1 MGNELTEI
9 TKKQIRAKII
19 CGAANNQ
26 LSNPQ
31 IGEWLYKK
39 RILYIPDYVA
49 NAGGLIN
56 VVDEMESGGY
66 NKVRVNRRIRNIKI
80 TVADLIKT
88 SKKKKISTTRIADD
102 AAEKMFR
109 KQ

>member
-1 MGNELTEI
+1 M
-9 TKKQIRAKII
+9 
-19 CGAANNQ
+19 
-26 LSNPQ
+26 
-31 IGEWLYKK
+31 
-39 RILYIPDYVA
+39 A